1 MFTLNARQDLFRLT
15 LPDDFIAEEINE
27 KYSKIINDNKSF
39 VRRPIDF
46 LNETIQSVQV
56 LGFVE
61 GTVQQQQSGKGY
73 PVIHNDRKLENQF
86 LHTSTDYNYRSEKN
100 PLALIDKTLNIYFRH
115 TLGFLNYFLMFEN
128 FFYLYSRDRKYQ
140 ELSDQ
145 IPIDIMNNRGEVYSR
160 ILVIDPIINSIDM
173 LDLNYN
179 APNETMS
186 TFKVEFKF
194 SNIDYQFIQ
203 YEERDFDFD
212 RDSIKAGEA

>member
-15 LPDDFIAEEINE
+15 LPDDFIVKEINE

-61 GTVQQQQSGKGY
+61 GTVQQQQSAKGN
-73 PVIHNDRKLENQF
+73 PIINQNRKLENNF
-86 LHTSTDYNYRSEKN
+86 MHTSTDYSYRSEKN
-100 PLALIDKTLNIYFRH
+100 PLALIDKTLNIFFRH
-115 TLGFLNYFLMFEN
+115 TLGFLNYFMIFEN
-128 FFYLYSRDRKYQ
+128 FFYLYSRDRKYK
-140 ELSDQ
+140 EMPDQ
-145 IPIDIMNNRGEVYSR
+145 IPIDIMNNRGEIYSR
-160 ILVIDPIINSIDM
+160 IVVIDPVINGIDM

-194 SNIDYQFIQ
+194 SNIDYQFISLDK
-203 YEERDFDFD
+203 EE
-212 RDSIKAGEA
+212 GEA

>member
-15 LPDDFIAEEINE
+15 LPDDFIAKEINE

-39 VRRPIDF
+39 IRRPIDF

-56 LGFVE
+56 LGFVD
-61 GTVQQQQSGKGY
+61 GTVQQQQSSTGDPIINKNR
-73 PVIHNDRKLENQF
+73 ILENRF
-86 LHTSTDYNYRSEKN
+86 LHTSTDYSYRSEKN
-100 PLALIDKTLNIYFRH
+100 PLALIDKTLNIFFRH

-140 ELSDQ
+140 EMSDQ

-160 ILVIDPIINSIDM
+160 IIIIDPVINGIDM

-179 APNETMS
+179 APNEAMS
-186 TFKVEFKF
+186 TFKVEFKY
-194 SNIDYQFIQ
+194 SNIDYVFINTNG
-203 YEERDFDFD
+203 EDDFDFD
-212 RDSIKAGEA
+212 RDKIEG